1 MEGLSFSRSFPRPSL
16 SLWARLGPSVSDVE
30 AELSFLPLAKYLST
44 AAPMDDDAVFT
55 GLLLSCP
62 AVLALPSSS
71 EDEDE
76 EEEEEDED
84 DEELSLSLS
93 LLLSLLLLLLLLS
106 LFFSGCFPL
115 SSRGS
120 FLRGLF
126 TVSRPSSLPNLLS
139 LSAGLETSLLPSAD
153 DLKFSSLLLLLPS

>member
-1 MEGLSFSRSFPRPSL
+1 MEGLSLSRSFPRPSL

-62 AVLALPSSS
+62 AVLASPSSS

-93 LLLSLLLLLLLLS
+93 LLLSLLLLLLLS
-106 LFFSGCFPL
+106 LFFSGCFAL

-120 FLRGLF
+120 FLGGLF

-139 LSAGLETSLLPSAD
+139 RSAGLETSLLPSAD
-153 DLKFSSLLLLLPS
+153 DLKFSSLLLLFPS